1 MLSWSLSGSYL
12 LLLSS
17 NENSNYSLFVCCKN
31 AKSAVIA
38 YPDGFGQPVEI
49 LDGGLVG
56 EGDAGFG
63 APVKDRNEAVLYKKL
78 INKIWPLDFRVV
90 LNRLNPHLCNVT
102 MLGHGTLAR

>member
-1 MLSWSLSGSYL
+1 MLSWSLSGSNL

-17 NENSNYSLFVCCKN
+17 DENSNYSLFVCCKN

-38 YPDGFGQPVEI
+38 HPDGFWQPVEI